1 MESFT
6 GFENRFKYSIGGMSC
21 GATPQRTSL
30 VPLTMSLSRAG
41 HSGDSPNIPLVDT
54 VKQPQNRRQR
64 MAVLRRM
71 AAHSQFCSYA
81 ASIRLSATCTSP
93 LAAA

>member
-6 GFENRFKYSIGGMSC
+6 GFENRFKYSIGGMSSTHV
-21 GATPQRTSL
+21 AAFI
-30 VPLTMSLSRAG
+30 PLTVSLTRAG

-81 ASIRLSATCTSP
+81 ASVRLSAACTSP
-93 LAAA
+93 LAEA